1 MSKNKVLITG
11 TSRGIGE
18 ALAIRFLNEGWEV
31 NGLSRHKSEN
41 IKKNIKKKSMY
52 QETIGDLSNI
62 KDVRR
67 FLKKSFG
74 EINFSEYEQILLI
87 NNSGVLEPVKA
98 IRDCE
103 TEDILNNLKVNVLG
117 TASIISEF
125 LKELKEVNL
134 KKLIIN
140 ISSGA
145 GKNPYH
151 GWGSYCA
158 SKAAI
163 DMLTQCIQLEEAT
176 LPAACRIYSIAPGIV
191 ETKMQ
196 ETIRTKSAEEFPM
209 VAKFIDFKES
219 GKLADAKDVAA
230 LYYQFVINESNYK
243 GNTIFNINDVSKV

>member
-18 ALAIRFLNEGWEV
+18 ALAIQFLSEGWEV
-31 NGLSRHKSEN
+31 NGFARHKN
-41 IKKNIKKKSMY
+41 DLIKKRFRKSGLY

-74 EINFSEYEQILLI
+74 EIEFAEYEKIVLI
-87 NNSGVLEPVKA
+87 NNSGVLEPIKS
-98 IRDCE
+98 IRECE
-103 TEDILNNLKVNVLG
+103 TEDILYNLKVNILG
-117 TASIISEF
+117 TASIISVF
-125 LKELKEVNL
+125 LNELKEVPIR
-134 KKLIIN
+134 KFIIN

-151 GWGSYCA
+151 GWGSYCT

-163 DMLTQCIQLEEAT
+163 DMLTQCVQLEEAT
-176 LPAACRIYSIAPGIV
+176 YNNPCHIYAIAPGIV

-196 ETIRTKSAEEFPM
+196 ETIRTKTIEEFPL
-209 VAKFIDFKES
+209 VNKFIDFKES
-219 GKLADAKDVAA
+219 GKLADAKDVAEKF
-230 LYYQFVINESNYK
+230 YQFVLNEVDYK
-243 GNTIFNINDVSKV
+243 GNPIFNINDI

>member
-1 MSKNKVLITG
+1 MGKNKVLITG

-31 NGLSRHKSEN
+31 NGLSRHKSEV
-41 IKKNIKKKSMY
+41 IKKSIKKKSMF

-74 EINFSEYEQILLI
+74 EINFSEYEKVVLI
-87 NNSGVLEPVKA
+87 NNSGVLEPIKA

-103 TEDILNNLKVNVLG
+103 TEDILYNLKVNVLG
-117 TASIISEF
+117 TASMISEF
-125 LKELKEVNL
+125 LKELKDVST

-163 DMLTQCIQLEEAT
+163 DMLTQCVQLEESS
-176 LPAACRIYSIAPGIV
+176 LVNPCQIYAIAPGIV

-196 ETIRTKSAEEFPM
+196 ETIRTKSAEEFPL
-209 VAKFIDFKES
+209 VSKFIDFKES
-219 GKLADAKDVAA
+219 GKLADAKDVASKFF
-230 LYYQFVINESNYK
+230 QFVEKESEYK
-243 GNTIFNINDVSKV
+243 GSNILNINDF